1 MRLSALKVLSP
12 LYLGVIIICMCP
24 KSWAVPAETERG
36 NHALRGD
43 TAMFRLLIKQSES
56 FILANPDSSINFA
69 RQALS
74 LAQILHR
81 PQYEI
86 KALHALGRGY
96 WYKDDF
102 EHAYEC
108 YSKARD
114 MAVQIQ
120 DYKKVIEETNGMGVC
135 FLAAG
140 DSKNALDLYKSA
152 LAIAERN
159 KFSQG
164 IYESQLRVTN
174 AYRLLNQPGLAL
186 KAAKRLA
193 NLTEELKDLKTKA
206 NGYKWLGIISA
217 EESDYKNTAVYYEK
231 SKQLSWQIQD
241 IQNYAETLQRIS
253 DMKLQQKNY
262 NDAIHVCSHGI
273 SVLKNMQLKT
283 NARYAF
289 LPLEIGVFYGQIGHC
304 YLWEDSLLSGTGRIS
319 SETGRALLLKARAS
333 KRKAENYF
341 RASNH
346 PRELLYAISD
356 LVKIEKI
363 LGNYK
368 QAVLYEDTLT
378 GLRLKYVINSR
389 DDLAKSH
396 LKSNFTR
403 QRDSAEYAAKAEKL
417 RLTREKADA
426 SNRARF
432 LVLYIVIVIILALFA
447 VSFLFYR
454 SRVQRMKF
462 ENNLAREKLD
472 RQLKEIIF
480 ENRINDLNLA
490 SLKAQMNPHFIFN
503 CLNSIKMY
511 LENNRAEEASDYI
524 SKFSR
529 LIRTTLDI
537 ARSERITL
545 ANELELIELY
555 LKMESLRFKG
565 RLHYQ
570 INVHE
575 SIDPEFIEIAPLL
588 IQPYAENAVIHGIL
602 PKKGEGTVRISIDP
616 DEHANNKILIK
627 IQDDGI
633 GRKMAS
639 ELKKRNNFNHQSHGT
654 NITNER
660 IELLNTKKSSNIR
673 VTTHD
678 LYDDENRA
686 CGTLVTVNLTVNEII
701 ESSYS

>member
-1 MRLSALKVLSP
+1 M
-12 LYLGVIIICMCP
+12 
-24 KSWAVPAETERG
+24 
-36 NHALRGD
+36 RGD

-217 EESDYKNTAVYYEK
+217 EESDYKNAAVYYEK

-356 LVKIEKI
+356 LV
-363 LGNYK
+363 
-368 QAVLYEDTLT
+368 
-378 GLRLKYVINSR
+378 
-389 DDLAKSH
+389 
-396 LKSNFTR
+396 
-403 QRDSAEYAAKAEKL
+403 
-417 RLTREKADA
+417 
-426 SNRARF
+426 
-432 LVLYIVIVIILALFA
+432 
-447 VSFLFYR
+447 
-454 SRVQRMKF
+454 
-462 ENNLAREKLD
+462 
-472 RQLKEIIF
+472 
-480 ENRINDLNLA
+480 
-490 SLKAQMNPHFIFN
+490 
-503 CLNSIKMY
+503 
-511 LENNRAEEASDYI
+511 
-524 SKFSR
+524 
-529 LIRTTLDI
+529 
-537 ARSERITL
+537 
-545 ANELELIELY
+545 
-555 LKMESLRFKG
+555 
-565 RLHYQ
+565 
-570 INVHE
+570 
-575 SIDPEFIEIAPLL
+575 
-588 IQPYAENAVIHGIL
+588 
-602 PKKGEGTVRISIDP
+602 
-616 DEHANNKILIK
+616 
-627 IQDDGI
+627 
-633 GRKMAS
+633 
-639 ELKKRNNFNHQSHGT
+639 
-654 NITNER
+654 
-660 IELLNTKKSSNIR
+660 
-673 VTTHD
+673 
-678 LYDDENRA
+678 
-686 CGTLVTVNLTVNEII
+686 
-701 ESSYS
+701 

>member
-1 MRLSALKVLSP
+1 MRLSALKILSP
-12 LYLGVIIICMCP
+12 LYLGLMIICMCP
-24 KSWAVPAETERG
+24 KSLAVPAETVGG

-43 TAMFRLLIKQSES
+43 TAMFSLLIKQSES
-56 FILANPDSSINFA
+56 FLLANPDSSINFA

-74 LAQILHR
+74 MAQILHQ
-81 PQYEI
+81 PPYEI

-217 EESDYKNTAVYYEK
+217 EESDYKNAAVYYEK

-537 ARSERITL
+537 ARSEKITL

-555 LKMESLRFKG
+555 LKMESLRFKD

-570 INVHE
+570 IYVHE
-575 SIDPEFIEIAPLL
+575 SIEPEFIEIAPLL

-602 PKKGEGTVRISIDP
+602 PKKGEGTVNISIEP

-639 ELKKRNNFNHQSHGT
+639 ELKKRNDFNHQSHGT

-660 IELLNTKKSSNIR
+660 IALLNTKNTSNIR
-673 VTTHD
+673 ITTHD
-678 LYDDENRA
+678 LYDDDNRA